1 MPMRGILQAF
11 RNGKDEDNKMNN
23 VEKSKTKHLDIDKP
37 KTPSR
42 YQKSIDCMVEVLTPP
57 LRIKELPEAVTPH
70 YVLGYN

>member
-1 MPMRGILQAF
+1 M
-11 RNGKDEDNKMNN
+11 NDEAS
-23 VEKSKTKHLDIDKP
+23 SKTKHERDNCPQKN
-37 KTPSR
+37 SR